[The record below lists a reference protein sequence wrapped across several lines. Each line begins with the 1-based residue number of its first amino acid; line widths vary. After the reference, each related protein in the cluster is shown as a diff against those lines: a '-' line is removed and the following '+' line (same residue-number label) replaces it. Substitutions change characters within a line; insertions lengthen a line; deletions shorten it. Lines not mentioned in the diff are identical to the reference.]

1 VPSFIEDP
9 RRRAVEPPVRYFIS
23 NLPKQPWTHQTASM
37 ALPHP
42 YAGKLLAT
50 PRSNPLACANAG
62 QRSFEMKH
70 QRDFETSSQGLR
82 EALRVNSLI
91 RDLDRIVLLIDS
103 DIAREEKESGVSDLS
118 NAVYSLAARLLRV
131 RRDNLSH
138 TIASLQTRVAALE
151 RTNG

>member
-1 VPSFIEDP
+1 
-9 RRRAVEPPVRYFIS
+9 
-23 NLPKQPWTHQTASM
+23 M
-37 ALPHP
+37 ALPHS
-42 YAGKLLAT
+42 YDGKLLAT
-50 PRSNPLACANAG
+50 PRSNSLACANAG